1 MTEVKLH
8 IKDQIVSTA
17 RNIFN
22 RYGFKKATM
31 DEIAQAMGKG
41 KSSIYY
47 YFKSK
52 EEIYEAVIDHEAVFL
67 RKEITKAI
75 GQHENPKDKLKAYVL
90 TRMKTFRK
98 VSNFYDAI
106 RSEVLNHLE
115 IINKIRNKYDREE
128 ITLLQEILEEGIAK
142 QVFRIKEPELT
153 ATAIV
158 TALKGLEVPM
168 IWASRK
174 ENPEGQ
180 LEQLLEVLFYG
191 IIQQ

>member
-1 MTEVKLH
+1 MTVVKLH

-52 EEIYEAVIDHEAVFL
+52 EEIYEAVIDHEASFL
-67 RKEITKAI
+67 RNEITKAI
-75 GQHENPKDKLKAYVL
+75 SQHENSRDKLKAYVL

-115 IINKIRNKYDREE
+115 IIDKIRNKYDNEE

-142 QVFRIKEPELT
+142 KAFRIQEPELT

-180 LEQLLEVLFYG
+180 LERLLEVLFYG
-191 IIQQ
+191 IIRQ